1 VSRLDPTL
9 EPQGSGIR
17 RIEVITGAGGRRRW
31 SDEEKARAI
40 EESLAPDAVVSQVAR
55 RHGATPQ
62 QLFTWR
68 REARRKAEEG
78 AEIAS
83 FVPAIMDAAVAPKCA
98 PARKPSSETPPAP
111 VMEIEVGGAHVWIWG
126 NAEIGMATAILR
138 ALQTR
143 ARAK

>member
-1 VSRLDPTL
+1 VSRLDLTL
-9 EPQGSGIR
+9 DPKPAVAR

-68 REARRKAEEG
+68 REARQKA
-78 AEIAS
+78 AETS
-83 FVPAIMDAAVAPKCA
+83 PPFVPAIVEGAAAAELARKAQA
-98 PARKPSSETPPAP
+98 PAAP
-111 VMEIEVGGAHVWIWG
+111 VMEIEIGHAHVWIWRD
-126 NAEIGMATAILR
+126 ADVGMATAIVR
-138 ALQTR
+138 ALQITP
-143 ARAK
+143 RAK

>member
-1 VSRLDPTL
+1 VSRLDLTL
-9 EPQGSGIR
+9 DPKAPAAR

-68 REARRKAEEG
+68 REARRKA
-78 AEIAS
+78 AES
-83 FVPAIMDAAVAPKCA
+83 SPPFVPAIVEGGVTAAERAPKSEA
-98 PARKPSSETPPAP
+98 PAAL
-111 VMEIEVGGAHVWIWG
+111 VMEIEIGDAHVWVWRDA
-126 NAEIGMATAILR
+126 NIGMATAILR
-138 ALQTR
+138 VLQT
-143 ARAK
+143 APRAK